1 MLQSIDE
8 SKFNL
13 FQRVAT
19 WPKRKTDAM
28 KDFFRSNLP
37 MLRFLW
43 PEDSP
48 RLKLFLVLSMIF
60 MFFGK
65 WFNLR
70 VPFIMQ
76 RSIDMISTNP
86 DASFHQV
93 AVTFV
98 VYGLARAMSTVCAE
112 IKTCL
117 FVHVSQNVLRKFA
130 NQIFSHLHA
139 LDASFHLGTPSGVIS
154 VAYVRAVRGFQTMLF
169 QLVFSVAPTFLELA
183 MVSHVMYKK
192 FDPIFAL
199 VTMVTFTS
207 YLIFTVGLTQWRVH
221 LRQELVDVD
230 NARNGFFID
239 SILNHEIVKLFN
251 NEKKELQRFDGYL
264 AKLQQLSIDST
275 VAIAWLNLG
284 QACMF
289 SMGLTA
295 NLLIAFDRVRRGKM
309 SVGDLIAVNA
319 MLLQLAVP
327 FNFIGYTY
335 QELRQ
340 SFVDMGYIREIVA
353 GREPLVVDAPQ
364 AASLDTLAPRQ
375 GPSSL
380 EFRNVTFRYADQGD
394 VHQLRGVS
402 FQIKPG
408 QSVAIVGPSGSGKS
422 TTLKLITRM
431 IEPISGAI
439 YLDGVPTTAVTRSSV
454 LSRIA
459 VVPQDCSLFDDT
471 IEYNI
476 RYGAANATMEALN
489 TAVDRANLRPT
500 INKLA
505 DGLKTMVG
513 ERGAKLSGGERQKVS
528 IARAMLRDPSL
539 ILCDEVTSSV
549 DAFAEREIVE
559 TLLSATAERTTIT
572 VAHRLSSIAHSDVI
586 LVMNKGELVEQGT
599 HEMLLTRPNGLYRSM
614 WLAQNLIDDRG
625 YPQLAHNNDDGD
637 VCPAEEG
644 GSEPCGAPYPSA
656 EHTNSH
662 HDPDFESYFTE
673 IVPISQRAQQYA
685 ALRAVRDGDGDG
697 DGDGDSDGAGV
708 VDTAAGGGS
717 CSRDGS
723 HCSVVVMDDDR
734 GSVYDVNLDVDAA
747 VATTAA
753 FAADA
758 EHHHEEDLIMSSSAS
773 SASSSR
779 RGSGGGGGGR
789 HSAVVEDA
797 PSSYFTEILAE
808 DHHSRHDA
816 SSSPFSSSFPSQ
828 YESLAVADRDPLF
841 EEFFDDDQGF

>member
-1 MLQSIDE
+1 MRSVQLILVVIVACLVIVAQGFQSRETIRTLLKPSRGCCSKEKQLCQLSRLLKQTHNNDGSSTTQTFAMHQRPMLHSIDE
-8 SKFNL
+8 SKFNV
-13 FQRVAT
+13 FQHVAE
-19 WPKRKTDAM
+19 WPKKKTEALR
-28 KDFFRSNLP
+28 DFFRLNLP

-48 RLKLFLVLSMIF
+48 QLKSYLVLSMIF

-70 VPFIMQ
+70 VPFLMQ
-76 RSIDMISTNP
+76 RSIDAMSQDPNGP
-86 DASFHQV
+86 VRNV
-93 AVTFV
+93 ALSLI

-139 LDASFHLGTPSGVIS
+139 LDATFHLATPSGVIS

-183 MVSHVMYKK
+183 MVSHIMYKK
-192 FDPIFAL
+192 FDVVFAI
-199 VTMVTFTS
+199 VTLITFVS
-207 YLIFTVGLTQWRVH
+207 YLVFTVLLTQWRVH

-251 NEKKELQRFDGYL
+251 NEQKERERFDGYL
-264 AKLQQLSIDST
+264 RKLQQISIDST
-275 VAIAWLNLG
+275 IAIAWLNFG

-289 SMGLTA
+289 SIGLTT
-295 NLLIAFDRVRRGKM
+295 NLLIAFDRVRRGLM
-309 SVGDLIAVNA
+309 SIGDLIAVNA

-340 SFVDMGYIREIVA
+340 SFVDMGYIRGIIA
-353 GREPLVVDAPQ
+353 GREPQVMDSPNAVA
-364 AASLDTLAPRQ
+364 LDDIAPRN
-375 GPSSL
+375 GPSFI
-380 EFRNVTFRYADQGD
+380 EFRNVTFRYADHGD

-402 FQIKPG
+402 FKIQAG

-431 IEPISGAI
+431 IEPLSGEI
-439 YLDGVPTTAVTRSSV
+439 LLDGVPVTSVTRASV
-454 LSRIA
+454 LARIA
-459 VVPQDCSLFDDT
+459 VVPQDCSLFDDS

-476 RYGAANATMEALN
+476 RYGAANATEEAMN
-489 TAVDRANLRPT
+489 TAIDRANLRAT
-500 INKLA
+500 IDKLPA
-505 DGLKTMVG
+505 GLQTVVG

-586 LVMNKGELVEQGT
+586 LVMSKGDLVEQGN
-599 HEMLLTRPNGLYRSM
+599 HETLLTRPNGLYRSM
-614 WLAQNLIDDRG
+614 WLAQNLIDDHG
-625 YPQLAHNNDDGD
+625 HPQLAHDSHDIDITTGPSCYQNS
-637 VCPAEEG
+637 G
-644 GSEPCGAPYPSA
+644 GSIICLPRQQPE
-656 EHTNSH
+656 
-662 HDPDFESYFTE
+662 ESYITE
-673 IVPISQRAQQYA
+673 VLPCKNRW
-685 ALRAVRDGDGDG
+685 
-697 DGDGDSDGAGV
+697 
-708 VDTAAGGGS
+708 
-717 CSRDGS
+717 
-723 HCSVVVMDDDR
+723 
-734 GSVYDVNLDVDAA
+734 
-747 VATTAA
+747 
-753 FAADA
+753 
-758 EHHHEEDLIMSSSAS
+758 
-773 SASSSR
+773 
-779 RGSGGGGGGR
+779 
-789 HSAVVEDA
+789 
-797 PSSYFTEILAE
+797 
-808 DHHSRHDA
+808 
-816 SSSPFSSSFPSQ
+816 SPPTCK
-828 YESLAVADRDPLF
+828 
-841 EEFFDDDQGF
+841 